1 MCRSGKQKPFVYDL
15 FDDFQR
21 VPRSQSNE
29 RFFDVQDA
37 SLPKGEEWIDR
48 LTKTARN
55 CKVAVMILTKDFL
68 TSKWPMLELLHF
80 IDAQKTTNCGMKLLP
95 IFL

>member
-1 MCRSGKQKPFVYDL
+1 MSCSSKKKPFVYDL

-21 VPRSQSNE
+21 VPCSQSNE

-37 SLPKGEEWIDR
+37 SLPKRGMDSH
-48 LTKTARN
+48 LTRSARN